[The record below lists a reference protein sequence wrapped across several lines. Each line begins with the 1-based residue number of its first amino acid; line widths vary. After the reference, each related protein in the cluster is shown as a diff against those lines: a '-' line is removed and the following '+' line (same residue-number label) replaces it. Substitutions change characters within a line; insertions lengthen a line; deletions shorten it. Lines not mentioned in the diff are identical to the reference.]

1 MTIALQSYNPEMIK
15 LARESRG
22 LTQNE
27 LCDRLNMTQGA
38 ISKIEN
44 GENSISEDLIEKIS
58 DVLTYPISFF
68 KAKSQI
74 YPTSLIYYRRKV
86 KVQGKVLSQS
96 EARMNILRI
105 TLEKLISNIELPSV
119 NLIDWDVEKNGS
131 PERAA
136 IFLREKWR
144 VPKGK
149 IDNLTKLVE
158 DNGIIVIHFDFGT
171 DKLEGLS
178 LFTVQNQPVIYLNSN
193 MSSDRLRFTL
203 AHELGHLVMHF
214 GKTFDTLRDLE
225 DEAFKFGSEFLI
237 PAIDFKKSI
246 EKVDLLTLANL
257 KRYWKV
263 SIQSMIHKAKDLKM
277 ITPNQFKYLWSQ
289 MSANGYIKSEP
300 LELNFPKETPT
311 MVKEIIDLHKSELDY
326 TVDDLSKILSL
337 DTKEFISYFV
347 QENNVA
353 KMKIVRNF

>member
-1 MTIALQSYNPEMIK
+1 MIISLQSYNPEMIK

-44 GENSISEDLIEKIS
+44 GDNSISEDLVEKIS
-58 DVLTYPISFF
+58 DCLNYPVSFF
-68 KAKSQI
+68 KLKSQV

-96 EARMNILRI
+96 EARMNVLRI
-105 TLEKLISNIELPSV
+105 TLEKLISNVELPNI
-119 NLIDWDVEKNGS
+119 NLLDWDVEKNGS
-131 PERAA
+131 PESAA

-144 VPKGK
+144 IPKGK

-158 DNGIIVIHFDFGT
+158 DNGVIVIHFDFGT

-178 LFTVQNQPVIYLNSN
+178 LYTVQNQPVIYLNN
-193 MSSDRLRFTL
+193 KLPSDRLRFTL

-214 GKTFDTLRDLE
+214 GKTFDNQRDLE
-225 DEAFKFGSEFLI
+225 EEAFKFGSEFLI
-237 PAIDFKKSI
+237 PSIDFKKSI

-263 SIQSMIHKAKDLKM
+263 SIQSMIHKAKDLNL
-277 ITPNQFKYLWSQ
+277 ITPNQYKYLWSQ
-289 MSANGYIKSEP
+289 MSSNGYIKSEP
-300 LELNFPKETPT
+300 MELNFPKEMPT
-311 MVKEIIDLHKSELDY
+311 LVKEVIDLHKSELGYSTEDI
-326 TVDDLSKILSL
+326 SKILAL
-337 DTKEFISYFV
+337 NVDEFFTYFN
-347 QENNVA
+347 QENQVN
-353 KMKIVRNF
+353 KLKIVRNY